1 MSLVGSTPP
10 EAGDPCCR
18 AARAAGKV
26 AAKSTGHEPPTTQE
40 RSLVKHSII
49 PVLAA
54 AGLALAA
61 CGQSA
66 EDKAKAQVCD
76 ARADIQK
83 QVNELRGLTITTAS
97 VDGVK
102 SNLNAIQADLGKIKN
117 AQGQLSDQRKQQV
130 QAANKAF
137 EDQVTTIVG
146 SVGRSTSITQAATQA
161 RSAMSE
167 LADSYRQTLGRI
179 DCS

>member
-1 MSLVGSTPP
+1 
-10 EAGDPCCR
+10 
-18 AARAAGKV
+18 
-26 AAKSTGHEPPTTQE
+26 
-40 RSLVKHSII
+40 VKHSII

-66 EDKAKAQVCD
+66 DDKAQAQVCD

-83 QVNELRGLTITTAS
+83 QVDQLRGLTITTAT

-102 SNLNAIQADLGKIKN
+102 SNLNAIKADLGKIKD

-146 SVGRSTSITQAATQA
+146 SVGRSTSVTQAATQA
-161 RSAMSE
+161 KSAMNE
-167 LADSYRQTLGRI
+167 LADSYQQTLGRI